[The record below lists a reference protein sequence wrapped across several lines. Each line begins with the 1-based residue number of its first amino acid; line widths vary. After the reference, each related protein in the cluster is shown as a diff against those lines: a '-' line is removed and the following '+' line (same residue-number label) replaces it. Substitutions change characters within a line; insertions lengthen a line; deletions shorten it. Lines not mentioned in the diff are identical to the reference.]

1 MLWGEPEEG
10 RPHQGSHKLLLCPG
24 NPLQSLGCSTPFLLW
39 EGFHLHDNLSFHSF
53 VTNFT
58 TKATGRAV
66 GVCRSKALMP
76 LPWARPHHHWL
87 PHSSQA
93 ATVSRRPRSLRSSV
107 LRSQEPEEAGPAYR
121 FRSALCKQLHTA
133 ANKNPSA
140 HSPAASAKVS
150 LAKAPGFLLLN
161 NLSFCIFK
169 QSCQSLKTSFLPG

>member
-1 MLWGEPEEG
+1 MTPPGLTQVAPVPREP
-10 RPHQGSHKLLLCPG
+10 PAVPG
-24 NPLQSLGCSTPFLLW
+24 VLHSFFLLW

-76 LPWARPHHHWL
+76 LLWARPHHHWL

-107 LRSQEPEEAGPAYR
+107 LHSQEPEEAGPAYR
-121 FRSALCKQLHTA
+121 FRSALCKQVHTA
-133 ANKNPSA
+133 ANKTHLPTRQQQVQR
-140 HSPAASAKVS
+140 SPWQR
-150 LAKAPGFLLLN
+150 LQD
-161 NLSFCIFK
+161 FC
-169 QSCQSLKTSFLPG
+169 S